1 MLKIL
6 IIYIKIEKES
16 IMFLADS
23 VFELDILDKIEDFFE
38 HDVMDTIMKF
48 ITHLGDGGLIWIII
62 TLCLLISKQYRK
74 LGILCAIGLILG
86 LIIGNGIVKNLVSRE
101 RPFELAD
108 SIDRVFPIKIDKPTD
123 RSFPSGH
130 TQASFI
136 VATILMMA
144 KRKFGIPALI
154 LAFLI
159 GFSRLYLKV
168 HFPTDV
174 LGGMLMGIAI
184 GLTVWFVYK
193 WKFEK
198 KFGPVIEPKIKPEKE
213 K

>member
-1 MLKIL
+1 
-6 IIYIKIEKES
+6 
-16 IMFLADS
+16 MFLADS
-23 VFELDILDKIEDFFE
+23 VFELDILDKIEDIYE
-38 HDVMDTIMKF
+38 SKVMDVIMKG
-48 ITHLGDGGLIWIII
+48 ITHLGDAGIIWIII

-108 SIDRVFPIKIDKPTD
+108 SIDRVFPIKIEKPTD

-193 WKFEK
+193 WRFEK
-198 KFGPVIEPKIKPEKE
+198 KFGPVINPNYKRKKE
-213 K
+213 NK

>member
-1 MLKIL
+1 
-6 IIYIKIEKES
+6 
-16 IMFLADS
+16 MFLADS
-23 VFELDILDKIEDFFE
+23 VFELDILDKIEDLFE
-38 HDVMDTIMKF
+38 HDVMDTIMKG
-48 ITHLGDGGLIWIII
+48 ITHLGDAGIIWIII

-74 LGILCAIGLILG
+74 LGILMAIGLILG
-86 LIIGNGIVKNLVSRE
+86 LIIGNGIVKNLVSRQ

-108 SIDRVFPIKIDKPTD
+108 SINRNFFIKIDKPTD

-136 VATILMMA
+136 AATILMMA

-184 GLTVWFVYK
+184 GLIVWFVYK

-198 KFGPVIEPKIKPEKE
+198 KFGPVIVPKPKKEKNEEKE
-213 K
+213 IKE

>member
-1 MLKIL
+1 MLIQ
-6 IIYIKIEKES
+6 IYNRTNQNIFSYRPLFEQISES
-16 IMFLADS
+16 CENVLKLPKDLEISITFVRS
-23 VFELDILDKIEDFFE
+23 R
-38 HDVMDTIMKF
+38 TIHQINK
-48 ITHLGDGGLIWIII
+48 D
-62 TLCLLISKQYRK
+62 YRK
-74 LGILCAIGLILG
+74 
-86 LIIGNGIVKNLVSRE
+86 
-101 RPFELAD
+101 
-108 SIDRVFPIKIDKPTD
+108 IDRPTD

-198 KFGPVIEPKIKPEKE
+198 KFGPVIEPKTKPEKE

>member
-1 MLKIL
+1 
-6 IIYIKIEKES
+6 
-16 IMFLADS
+16 MFLADS
-23 VFELDILDKIEDFFE
+23 VFELDILDKIEDIFE
-38 HDVMDTIMKF
+38 NDVMDTIMKF
-48 ITHLGDGGLIWIII
+48 ITHLGDAGIIWIII

-108 SIDRVFPIKIDKPTD
+108 SIDRIFPIKIDKPTD

-154 LAFLI
+154 LACLI
-159 GFSRLYLKV
+159 AFSRLYLKV

-198 KFGPVIEPKIKPEKE
+198 KFGPVINQNYKRKKDEQKQ
-213 K
+213 

>member
-1 MLKIL
+1 
-6 IIYIKIEKES
+6 
-16 IMFLADS
+16 MFLADS
-23 VFELDILDKIEDFFE
+23 VFELDILDKIEDLFE
-38 HDVMDTIMKF
+38 SDFMDTVMKG
-48 ITHLGDGGLIWIII
+48 ITHLGDAGIIWIII

-101 RPFELAD
+101 RPFVVDKDILKTLK
-108 SIDRVFPIKIDKPTD
+108 IKKPED
-123 RSFPSGH
+123 PSFPSGH

-198 KFGPVIEPKIKPEKE
+198 KFGPVIEPKTKPEKE

>member
-1 MLKIL
+1 
-6 IIYIKIEKES
+6 
-16 IMFLADS
+16 MFLAQI
-23 VFELDILDKIEDFFE
+23 ELDILDKIEDIFE
-38 HDVMDTIMKF
+38 HDVMDTVMKG
-48 ITHLGDGGLIWIII
+48 ITHLGDAGIIWIII

-74 LGILCAIGLILG
+74 LGILMAIGLILG
-86 LIIGNGIVKNLVSRE
+86 LIIGNGIVKNVVSRE

-108 SIDRVFPIKIDKPTD
+108 RINRAFPIKIPKPTD

-136 VATILMMA
+136 SATILMMA

-154 LAFLI
+154 LAILI
-159 GFSRLYLKV
+159 AFSRLYLKV

-198 KFGPVIEPKIKPEKE
+198 KFGPVIEPKPVKE
-213 K
+213 KAKQIEK

>member
-1 MLKIL
+1 
-6 IIYIKIEKES
+6 
-16 IMFLADS
+16 MFLADS
-23 VFELDILDKIEDFFE
+23 VFELDILDKIEDLFE
-38 HDVMDTIMKF
+38 SDFMDTVMKG
-48 ITHLGDGGLIWIII
+48 ITHLGDAGIIWIII

-101 RPFELAD
+101 RPFEVDKDILKTLKI
-108 SIDRVFPIKIDKPTD
+108 IDPKDP
-123 RSFPSGH
+123 SFPSGH

-198 KFGPVIEPKIKPEKE
+198 KFGPVIEPKTKPEKE

>member
-1 MLKIL
+1 
-6 IIYIKIEKES
+6 
-16 IMFLADS
+16 MFLADS
-23 VFELDILDKIEDFFE
+23 VFELEILDKIEDLFE
-38 HDVMDTIMKF
+38 HDAMDAIMTF
-48 ITHLGDGGLIWIII
+48 ITHLGDAGIIWIII
-62 TLCLLISKQYRK
+62 TICLLISKQYRK
-74 LGILCAIGLILG
+74 LGILCAIGLISG
-86 LIIGNGIVKNLVSRE
+86 LIIGNIIVKNVVSRQ
-101 RPFELAD
+101 RPFELANSLAD
-108 SIDRVFPIKIDKPTD
+108 TIDQWKNFFHYKIKPPTD

-193 WKFEK
+193 WRFEK
-198 KFGPVIEPKIKPEKE
+198 KFGPVINPNYKRKKDEQQR
-213 K
+213 

>member
-1 MLKIL
+1 
-6 IIYIKIEKES
+6 
-16 IMFLADS
+16 MFLADS
-23 VFELDILDKIEDFFE
+23 VFELDILDKIEDIYE
-38 HDVMDTIMKF
+38 SKVMDVIMKG
-48 ITHLGDGGLIWIII
+48 ITHLGDAGIIWIII

-86 LIIGNGIVKNLVSRE
+86 LVIGNGIVKNLVSRE

-108 SIDRVFPIKIDKPTD
+108 SIDRVFPIKIEKPTD

-193 WKFEK
+193 WRFEK
-198 KFGPVIEPKIKPEKE
+198 KFGPVINPNYKRKKDEQQR
-213 K
+213 

>member
-1 MLKIL
+1 
-6 IIYIKIEKES
+6 
-16 IMFLADS
+16 MFLADS
-23 VFELDILDKIEDFFE
+23 VFELDILDKIEDIYE
-38 HDVMDTIMKF
+38 SKVMDVIMKG
-48 ITHLGDGGLIWIII
+48 ITHLGDAGIIWIII

-108 SIDRVFPIKIDKPTD
+108 SIDRVFPIKIDRPTD

-193 WKFEK
+193 WRFEK
-198 KFGPVIEPKIKPEKE
+198 KFGPVINPNYKRKKDEQQQ
-213 K
+213 